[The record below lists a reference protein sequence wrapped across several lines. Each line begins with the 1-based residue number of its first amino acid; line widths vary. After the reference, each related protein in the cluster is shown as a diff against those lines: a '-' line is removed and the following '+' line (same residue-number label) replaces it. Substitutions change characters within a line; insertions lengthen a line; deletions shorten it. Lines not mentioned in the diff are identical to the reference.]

1 MLLHWVGSFL
11 SSAYILGF
19 AASLVTAAGL
29 VYFYL
34 TRHFGKWERKYGV
47 KGLEPVPLFGTE
59 KALLLGK
66 VSINDHVVGRYN
78 AFEGHK

>member
-1 MLLHWVGSFL
+1 MLLHWAGSFL
-11 SSAYILGF
+11 TSVYFLAIATVL
-19 AASLVTAAGL
+19 AASAGL
-29 VYFYL
+29 IYFYL
-34 TRHFGKWERKYGV
+34 TRHFGKWEKKFGI

-66 VSINDHVVGRYN
+66 VSINEHVVGRYK